1 MQTWWLCACNRDFLL
16 ASDMGG
22 FLKPSITKQLM
33 KFSNLSLQPK
43 NMASN
48 DDNEKITVDNPVTSP
63 DETSKLLNEPF
74 SNNLNGPT
82 SQANS
87 STSTTKPMLIR
98 QDRTYLASPQLSV
111 TGTNLGESEES
122 TDDFRT
128 DENVR
133 SAPDMLQDL
142 HTPKIS
148 ISQDAYNDENAQIL
162 SPLPATRCR
171 TCRSFTLSSPTS
183 IVYFDRSTS
192 KDSIVHG
199 HLRPHLFV
207 HHHSTTIP
215 PVLVTGS
222 PSRSSRIIR
231 QSSQPE
237 PSSLCGSHC
246 SHAHQSTSLRQ
257 LKDPSDALSGIAAD
271 ALRVSDGC
279 AFIVS
284 QYWNKNYLQMT
295 GGMKS
300 FKQVKKAHFLTFCRT
315 FSENQNSENPWFN
328 RNLSLKFWA

>member
-1 MQTWWLCACNRDFLL
+1 MIRNTQSEWVR
-16 ASDMGG
+16 GERE
-22 FLKPSITKQLM
+22 KEIR
-33 KFSNLSLQPK
+33 
-43 NMASN
+43 MASN
-48 DDNEKITVDNPVTSP
+48 EDNDKITVENPASTA
-63 DETSKLLNEPF
+63 DETSKLLGEPH
-74 SNNLNGPT
+74 SLNINGPT

-87 STSTTKPMLIR
+87 STSNTKPMLIR
-98 QDRTYLASPQLSV
+98 QDRTYLASPQLST

-122 TDDFRT
+122 ADDFRI

-133 SAPDMLQDL
+133 STPDMLQDF

-148 ISQDAYNDENAQIL
+148 ISRDAYIDENAQIL

-171 TCRSFTLSSPTS
+171 TCRRSSTSPTS

-215 PVLVTGS
+215 PVFVTGS

-237 PSSLCGSHC
+237 PSSLGAHC
-246 SHAHQSTSLRQ
+246 SHAHQTTSLRQ
-257 LKDPSDALSGIAAD
+257 LKDPSDALCGIAAD
-271 ALRVSDGC
+271 ALRV
-279 AFIVS
+279 
-284 QYWNKNYLQMT
+284 
-295 GGMKS
+295 
-300 FKQVKKAHFLTFCRT
+300 RT
-315 FSENQNSENPWFN
+315 CSNFTHEWSHEP
-328 RNLSLKFWA
+328 